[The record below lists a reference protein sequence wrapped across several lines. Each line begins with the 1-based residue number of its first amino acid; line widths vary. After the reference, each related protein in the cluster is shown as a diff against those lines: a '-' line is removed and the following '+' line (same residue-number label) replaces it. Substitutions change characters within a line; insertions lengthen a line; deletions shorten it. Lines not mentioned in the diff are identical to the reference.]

1 MYHEPVL
8 LQESIQGLNIK
19 DDGTYIDVTFGGGSH
34 SREILR
40 HLTTGRL
47 LAFDQDQDALANSI
61 DDERFTLINQNFRYL
76 GNYLKFYGVTAIDG
90 LLADLGI
97 SSYQIDQPERGF
109 STRFTGNL
117 DFRMD
122 RRKEISGQEV
132 VNTYTKEELARIL
145 KEYGEIPEAWAMA
158 KAIEDARATAP
169 LVTTEDL
176 KQAIVRQLPRGKE
189 NKHLARVFQA
199 IRIEVNEELLAL
211 REMLSQAVDLLA
223 PGGRLVV
230 ISYHSLEDRL
240 VKNIIKAGNFE
251 GKLEKDFYGN
261 PLVSLKMV
269 SRKPIVAG
277 TQETEKNQRAR
288 SAKLRI
294 AEKI

>member
-47 LAFDQDQDALANSI
+47 LAFDQDLDALANSI

-109 STRFTGNL
+109 STRFTGKRTMRGL
-117 DFRMD
+117 R
-122 RRKEISGQEV
+122 EIS
-132 VNTYTKEELARIL
+132 
-145 KEYGEIPEAWAMA
+145 
-158 KAIEDARATAP
+158 P
-169 LVTTEDL
+169 LVY
-176 KQAIVRQLPRGKE
+176 
-189 NKHLARVFQA
+189 
-199 IRIEVNEELLAL
+199 LL
-211 REMLSQAVDLLA
+211 
-223 PGGRLVV
+223 G
-230 ISYHSLEDRL
+230 
-240 VKNIIKAGNFE
+240 
-251 GKLEKDFYGN
+251 
-261 PLVSLKMV
+261 
-269 SRKPIVAG
+269 IVATVILRYFH
-277 TQETEKNQRAR
+277 TQWF
-288 SAKLRI
+288 S
-294 AEKI
+294 